1 MHVLQAR
8 LELQVLEEA
17 LSLNSPH
24 LPPDWRTATASR
36 TNLGK
41 RSTCH
46 THPHSVWLQFI
57 DREAAMKLLGVK
69 DAHQP
74 NSSFSMTSACVTSW
88 RIMQALH

>member
-1 MHVLQAR
+1 MHVLKAR

-17 LSLNSPH
+17 LSSITPH
-24 LPPDWRTATASR
+24 LPSDWRTETASR

-46 THPHSVWLQFI
+46 THPHSVWLQHI
-57 DREAAMKLLGVK
+57 HREAAMKMLGVK

-74 NSSFSMTSACVTSW
+74 NSSLSMT
-88 RIMQALH
+88 